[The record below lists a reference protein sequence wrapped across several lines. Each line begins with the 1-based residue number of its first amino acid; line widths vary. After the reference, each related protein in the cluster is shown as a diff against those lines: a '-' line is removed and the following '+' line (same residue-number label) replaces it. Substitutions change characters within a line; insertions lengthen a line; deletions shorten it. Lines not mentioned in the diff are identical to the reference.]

1 MFWSCWD
8 AFTNQ
13 ICSSGAVG
21 IGTLL
26 AVGLLV
32 PPVSVRM
39 SPRIGMNVFPYR
51 LVPVLMGCIGTYK
64 RLWNLETLKG
74 TGMLCTIPVL

>member
-51 LVPVLMGCIGTYK
+51 NCS
-64 RLWNLETLKG
+64 
-74 TGMLCTIPVL
+74 CTQIDVAEVNVRRV